1 MIRQLK
7 HIKFISSIF
16 LICFYLS
23 SSFILSAQNFER
35 FSNKEGFN
43 QNTINAI
50 EQDRYGYLWYGTPNG
65 LIKYDGYEFKTYTTQ
80 SKTNGNLS
88 SNFISSLV
96 KDEQGV
102 LWIGTNL
109 GVNIYIPWLE
119 KFYTVP
125 LPKKFISKSYRN
137 WSIGAHLVFRKRPF
151 ICLRTN

>member
-1 MIRQLK
+1 MILSWK
-7 HIKFISSIF
+7 TFLLIF
-16 LICFYLS
+16 LYTVINLP
-23 SSFILSAQNFER
+23 SFAQTQTFER

-65 LIKYDGYEFKTYTTQ
+65 LIKYDGYEFETYTTQ
-80 SKTNGNLS
+80 SATNGNLS
-88 SNFISSLV
+88 SNYISSLF
-96 KDEQGV
+96 KDYQGV

-125 LPKKFISKSYRN
+125 LSRKIGGHPYRLWYPARNYWISM
-137 WSIGAHLVFRKRPF
+137 
-151 ICLRTN
+151 